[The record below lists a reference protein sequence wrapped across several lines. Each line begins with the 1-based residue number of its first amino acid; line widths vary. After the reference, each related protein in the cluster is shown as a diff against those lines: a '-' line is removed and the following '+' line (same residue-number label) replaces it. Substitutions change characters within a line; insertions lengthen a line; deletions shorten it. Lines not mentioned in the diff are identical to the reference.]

1 MQTQQPKQARASG
14 IAFLTA
20 GLAFS
25 AAALVGRQFAF
36 AGVALPFIVLGF
48 AFLAKSRKPD

>member
-14 IAFLTA
+14 IAFLAA

-36 AGVALPFIVLGF
+36 AGVAVAFI
-48 AFLAKSRKPD
+48 ARETPIQPAQHP